1 MFYICSQQDT
11 LSSKIAECCKLPTLE
26 LGQCIIHAE
35 NDDKPEGLS
44 PTLNRFLGERD
55 FNQFSSR
62 EKDLFMA
69 R

>member
-1 MFYICSQQDT
+1 MSYICSQQDI
-11 LSSKIAECCKLPTLE
+11 LSSKIADCCKLPILE

-35 NDDKPEGLS
+35 NDGKPEGLS
-44 PTLNRFLGERD
+44 PNLNRFLGERD